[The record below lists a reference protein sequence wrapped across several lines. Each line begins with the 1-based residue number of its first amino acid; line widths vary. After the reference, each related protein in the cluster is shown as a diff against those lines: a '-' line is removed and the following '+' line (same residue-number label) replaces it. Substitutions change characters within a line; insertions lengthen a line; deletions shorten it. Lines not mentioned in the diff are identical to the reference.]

1 MRMEDKLAY
10 MIGSNDE
17 NYELVKELHEYY
29 FGSRINCRCK
39 LSGAKSRLN
48 QLYEQLK
55 KKK

>member
-1 MRMEDKLAY
+1 MEDKLAY